1 MPRAASAK
9 RYARAV
15 YEIALEEKNLDG
27 WHEDLD
33 RLAGVLDDRELST
46 LLDAPEV
53 PTSHKLSVLK
63 QVLEGMV
70 GPLALNLVSLLATRK
85 LAGLFPSILEEYER
99 LLDAHEG
106 IVRAEVATA
115 VSLDEGQRDR
125 IADALRGMLGK
136 DIRVSNIVRPEILG
150 GLVARVGNKLI
161 DGSARAKLD
170 EMRRSIA
177 QRSP

>member
-15 YEIALEEKNLDG
+15 YEIALENGDLEG
-27 WHEDLD
+27 WHEDLG
-33 RLAGVLDDRELST
+33 RLAGVLGDRELSA

-53 PTSHKLSVLK
+53 PTTNKLSVIK
-63 QVLEGMV
+63 RVLEGVV
-70 GPLALNLVSLLATRK
+70 GPLALNLVSLLATRN
-85 LAGLFPSILEEYER
+85 LVGLFPSLLEEYER
-99 LLDAHEG
+99 LLDAHDG

-125 IADALRGMLGK
+125 VAEALRGLLGK
-136 DIRVSNIVRPEILG
+136 DVRVSSVVRPEILG
-150 GLVARVGNKLI
+150 GLVARVGDKLI
-161 DGSARAKLD
+161 DGSTRAKLD